1 MLSRSSGLLKL
12 AAEHAHPRDACIVF
26 DEGPHTYTVDGV
38 AVQTSVTGLISRVET
53 EHFDAPKI
61 ARQLSLSARPS
72 EKYSRVDAD
81 TGLRV
86 PMAEADILKLWD
98 AARDLGTDLHGKIE
112 RYLNGISVTSVH
124 EGPGAVN
131 VVEFQ
136 QFQRWWDAQLEA
148 GYEAYRTEWVIFDG
162 PNLAGSID
170 FVMRHRDTNEYVI
183 VDWKRCVTAG
193 AGFSSAWKSKKM
205 LAPMQHLEETKLNHW
220 KVQVNVYRSILERN
234 YDLKITGMMMVVLYD
249 TQDAAVVYPH
259 ARDETVEVLIAT
271 TRLA

>member
-1 MLSRSSGLLKL
+1 MLSRSAALLKL
-12 AAEHAHPRDACIVF
+12 ATEHAHPRDARIVF

-38 AVQTSVTGLISRVET
+38 VVQTSVTGLISRVET

-61 ARQLSLSARPS
+61 ARQLSLSTRPS

-86 PMAEADILKLWD
+86 PMAETEILTLWD
-98 AARDLGTDLHGKIE
+98 TARDLGTDLHGKIE
-112 RYLNGISVTSVH
+112 RFLNGVMVTFT
-124 EGPGAVN
+124 EDGPGAAN
-131 VVEFQ
+131 RVEFL
-136 QFQRWWDAQLEA
+136 QFQAWWKAQVDA
-148 GYEAYRTEWVIFDG
+148 GYEEYRTEWVIFDG

-183 VDWKRCVTAG
+183 VDWKRCVTSG
-193 AGFSSAWKSKKM
+193 VGFSSAWKSKKM

-234 YDLKITGMMMVVLYD
+234 YDLKVTGMMMVVLYD
-249 TQDAAVVYPH
+249 TQDGAVVYPH
-259 ARDETVEVLIAT
+259 DREDAVEDLIAMT
-271 TRLA
+271 HSA